1 MSVQRLR
8 PTTPRGASI
17 AALLAVPR
25 RLLGALA
32 LFCLPVCAFSGE
44 TFDRIQS
51 EQSLRVC
58 IWPLRQGLT
67 MRDWRTQT
75 LSGVDIELSQEL
87 AKSLGVRILY
97 VDSTYATM
105 TQDLEQ
111 GRCDIAMFGLTIRPV
126 LQSSAIAYSQPYLY
140 SSVYAVTMKGNQTI
154 STWQDVDQPGVMI
167 GVLDSSI
174 AEVWVKQHFK
184 RATTVL
190 VGSPNTREKE
200 VQAGRIDLFLTDQIF
215 GRRVTEVFDWVS
227 VLPPKADGPKLHFG
241 YAVKANDAEW
251 LKTVN
256 QFIDA
261 VRQDGKLAAAAR
273 QYGLSS
279 MLEE

>member
-8 PTTPRGASI
+8 RTTSRDADVAVLF
-17 AALLAVPR
+17 AAVR
-25 RLLGALA
+25 RFLGALA

-44 TFDRIQS
+44 TLDRIQS

-75 LSGVDIELSQEL
+75 LSGVDIVLSQEL
-87 AKSLGVRILY
+87 AKSLGVRALY
-97 VDSTYATM
+97 VDSTYSAM

-111 GRCDIAMFGLTIRPV
+111 GRCDIAMFGLTIRVVP
-126 LQSSAIAYSQPYLY
+126 QGAAIAYSQPYLY

-154 STWQDVDQPGVMI
+154 SNWQDVDQSGVMI

-190 VGSPNTREKE
+190 VGSSNTREKE
-200 VQAGRIDLFLTDQIF
+200 LQAGRIDLFLTDQIF
-215 GRRVTEVFDWVS
+215 GRRITEVFDWVS
-227 VLPPKADGPKLHFG
+227 VLPPRAEGPKLQFG
-241 YAVKANDAEW
+241 YTVKANDPEW
-251 LKTVN
+251 LQTVN
-256 QFIDA
+256 QFIDT
-261 VRQDGKLAAAAR
+261 VRQDGRLAAAAK